1 MKHGQGVADWR
12 WCGRFAEWNASFTG
26 HGSVGCDACQEILLR
41 STTPIFWILVLLGP
55 LAMFTRHLWRANREG
70 QREYGLLASRYLAEF
85 RKKWTLG
92 VNPNG
97 EELLGSSD
105 IQSLADMANSYDVV
119 RRMRLVPFG
128 LREISI
134 LAAVTLAPLL
144 PLTLTAYSLDQI

>member
-1 MKHGQGVADWR
+1 
-12 WCGRFAEWNASFTG
+12 
-26 HGSVGCDACQEILLR
+26 
-41 STTPIFWILVLLGP
+41 
-55 LAMFTRHLWRANREG
+55 MFTRHLWRANREG

-144 PLTLTAYSLDQI
+144 PLTLTAYSLDQIVDHALRMMF

>member
-1 MKHGQGVADWR
+1 
-12 WCGRFAEWNASFTG
+12 
-26 HGSVGCDACQEILLR
+26 
-41 STTPIFWILVLLGP
+41 
-55 LAMFTRHLWRANREG
+55 MFTRHLWRANREG

-105 IQSLADMANSYDVV
+105 IQSLADMANSYDAV

-128 LREISI
+128 PTEVIA
-134 LAAVTLAPLL
+134 LAVVTLAPLL
-144 PLTLTAYSLDQI
+144 PLTLTVYSLDQLLTRVLKMIF